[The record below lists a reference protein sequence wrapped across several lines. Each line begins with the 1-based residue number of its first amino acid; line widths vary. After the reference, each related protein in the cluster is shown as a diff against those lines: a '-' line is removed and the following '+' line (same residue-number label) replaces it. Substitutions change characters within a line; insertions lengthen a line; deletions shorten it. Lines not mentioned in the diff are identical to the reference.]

1 MQKSFPTPHTITIA
15 GFVCPPILYDR
26 MSSYYKTY
34 SNKDIIDIENKDK
47 LDRESEKLENVLANI
62 DIIKSSSENFIQ
74 SILDN
79 NPHLKNIK
87 EKKDNNEE
95 AEKAA

>member
-1 MQKSFPTPHTITIA
+1 MEKNKNPGINDAFLWGINVT
-15 GFVCPPILYDR
+15 VND
-26 MSSYYKTY
+26 KTY

-47 LDRESEKLENVLANI
+47 LDKESEKLENVLSNI

-95 AEKAA
+95 AEEAA

>member
-1 MQKSFPTPHTITIA
+1 MEESKNPGTNDAFLWGINVTINDKI
-15 GFVCPPILYDR
+15 
-26 MSSYYKTY
+26 Y

-47 LDRESEKLENVLANI
+47 LDKESETLEKVLSNI

-87 EKKDNNEE
+87 EKKDINEE
-95 AEKAA
+95 GEEAAV

>member
-1 MQKSFPTPHTITIA
+1 MEENKNPGINDAFLWGINVT
-15 GFVCPPILYDR
+15 VND
-26 MSSYYKTY
+26 KTY

-47 LDRESEKLENVLANI
+47 LDKESETLEKVLSNI

-95 AEKAA
+95 AEEAAQNK